1 MQVAILCGGLATRL
15 RPLTGRIPKS
25 MIEIKGKPFLEHQ
38 IGLLKENGLTDV
50 VLCVGYLADS
60 IKSYFDTGKAFGVAI
75 QYSEEEEPLGTGGA
89 LKNAKGMLEDE
100 FFVLYGDSYL
110 PIDYREVWHHF
121 KKFNKLGLMTVYKN
135 CGRLEPSTI
144 FIQNGFVTE
153 FNKENPKKEMAHME
167 FGLNILKK
175 EVLDLVGKTVF
186 PIGDYFN
193 VLIAKKQLLA
203 LEVNQRF
210 YEIGSPEGLRETE
223 EVIEKTKLEE

>member
-38 IGLLKENGLTDV
+38 IALLKENGLTDV

-89 LKNAKGMLEDE
+89 LKKAKGMLEDE

-110 PIDYREVWHHF
+110 LVDYQAVWRHF
-121 KKFNKLGLMTVYKN
+121 ERLNKLALMTVYKN
-135 CGRLEPSTI
+135 CGRIEPSTVRV
-144 FIQNGFVTE
+144 QNDVVVKFDKHAPELG
-153 FNKENPKKEMAHME
+153 MMYME
-167 FGLNILKK
+167 YGLNIFKK
-175 EVLDLVGKTVF
+175 EVLGLVRKNAF

-193 VLIAKKQLLA
+193 ALIERGELMA
-203 LEVNQRF
+203 LEMGRRF
-210 YEIGSPEGLRETE
+210 YEIGSRQGLLETRR
-223 EVIEKTKLEE
+223 VIRKAGR